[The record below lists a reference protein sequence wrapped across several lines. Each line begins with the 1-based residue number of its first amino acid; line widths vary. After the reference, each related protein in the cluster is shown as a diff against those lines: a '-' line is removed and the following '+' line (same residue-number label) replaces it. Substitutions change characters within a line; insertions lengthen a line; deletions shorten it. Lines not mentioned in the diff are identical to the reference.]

1 MYTHDVRRLLQW
13 AHQRYTETG
22 LPQWKHSTKWKKYC
36 QVCQSKEELLKDMW
50 FWQQQTDK
58 KN

>member
-1 MYTHDVRRLLQW
+1 RRLLQW

-36 QVCQSKEELLKDMW
+36 QVCQSKEELLKDAW
-50 FWQQQTDK
+50 FWQIKTDK